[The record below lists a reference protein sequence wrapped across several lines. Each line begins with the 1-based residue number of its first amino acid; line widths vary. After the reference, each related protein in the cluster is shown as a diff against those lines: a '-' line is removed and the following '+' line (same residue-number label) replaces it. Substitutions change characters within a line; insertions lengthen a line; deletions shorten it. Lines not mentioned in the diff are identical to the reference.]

1 MLSGGQ
7 DTYVAYICLWMGFNS
22 TSTFFKVAPIALQY
36 TYSQT
41 YKAKNKR
48 KSVEMEININ
58 YYPLKELVKTNHAAE
73 TSIVC

>member
-22 TSTFFKVAPIALQY
+22 TSKFFKVASIALQH

-41 YKAKNKR
+41 YKAKKQ
-48 KSVEMEININ
+48 KKTVEMEININ
-58 YYPLKELVKTNHAAE
+58 YYPLRSLLKLIMRQKRP
-73 TSIVC
+73 